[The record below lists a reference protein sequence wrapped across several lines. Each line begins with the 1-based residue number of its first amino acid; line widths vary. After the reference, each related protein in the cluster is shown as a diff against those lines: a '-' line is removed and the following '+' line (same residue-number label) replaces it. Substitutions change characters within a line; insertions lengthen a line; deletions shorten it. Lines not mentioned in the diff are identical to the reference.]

1 MRKIFLFLIFSIYS
15 YALTPYSLE
24 NLKEVNIK
32 FFNKKETISKEL
44 EEKITKKIEGELNKL
59 GVKTKTDNYSNFI
72 LRVKINKFEEVTFVR
87 TSLFIIEDIK
97 PIRDEDIETIAITYQ
112 ISDEFEAEEL
122 ELEIYESFVDY
133 LFEDFKEQYKAEN

>member
-72 LRVKINKFEEVTFVR
+72 LKVKINKFEEVTFVR